1 MSQVLADPD
10 LVRRAERELSH
21 SGHLGHVQK
30 KQDEEVGVNQDVE
43 IRRSEAHDHQ
53 RVDEED
59 EAEVRSGDGHDEA
72 GPNPVNFPESVEAVN
87 DAETS
92 EDDDDDELQDLSV
105 GRQVT
110 VEIVFA
116 ADDLVHVRLQVMER
130 QKVGEVPGEKNSS
143 V

>member
-1 MSQVLADPD
+1 M
-10 LVRRAERELSH
+10 
-21 SGHLGHVQK
+21 
-30 KQDEEVGVNQDVE
+30 
-43 IRRSEAHDHQ
+43 
-53 RVDEED
+53 
-59 EAEVRSGDGHDEA
+59 
-72 GPNPVNFPESVEAVN
+72 NFSESVEAVN

-116 ADDLVHVRLQVMER
+116 ADDHVHVRLQVMER